1 MNYELGDFQGG
12 RLMREWWY
20 ACM

>member
-1 MNYELGDFQGG
+1 MNYELEDFQGG